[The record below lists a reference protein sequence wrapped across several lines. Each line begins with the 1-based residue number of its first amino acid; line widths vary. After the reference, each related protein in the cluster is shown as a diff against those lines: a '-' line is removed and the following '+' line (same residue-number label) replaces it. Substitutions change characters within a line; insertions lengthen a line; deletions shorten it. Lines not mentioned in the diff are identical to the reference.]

1 MDVRCMV
8 YGREREV
15 NLFPVVPSRRRRG
28 RGGATRP
35 RKAGI
40 KVEGKWKLFSD
51 FREHKRERV
60 GLEDWEWG

>member
-8 YGREREV
+8 YGRERK
-15 NLFPVVPSRRRRG
+15 LTYFRLCRRVVVAAEEEPPRR
-28 RGGATRP
+28 
-35 RKAGI
+35 AGI